1 MRGEKAKGES
11 NEKEI
16 HVFSFMTGQKNLV
29 ETRGENN
36 DWWWEAIRIF

>member
-1 MRGEKAKGES
+1 MRAEKAKGEL

-16 HVFSFMTGQKNLV
+16 HVFSCMTGQKNLV

-36 DWWWEAIRIF
+36 DWWCEAIHIC